1 MRGPAGWEYAEPLSE
16 GRPDPDV
23 LLRRVAGEAT
33 RRRRGRLKVFFGAS
47 PGVGKTYAMLE
58 AAQRMRATG
67 ADVVIGWVET
77 HGRAETAALAEGLPR
92 LAPREIEY
100 RGVTLRDFDL
110 DGALDRHP
118 ALLLLDELA
127 HTNVPGSRHAR
138 RWQDAQELRDAGI
151 DIYTTLNVQH
161 VESLNDL
168 VNQVT
173 GVAVRETVPDHVLD
187 EADEVEFVDLPPEE
201 LLTRLAEGKV
211 YLPEQAARAAR
222 EFFRR
227 GNLIALRELALRRT
241 AEHVDADMEDY
252 RRDHAIER
260 TWPVAER
267 ILVCIRPHPES
278 PRLVRAA
285 RRMAARLRAEWIVVY
300 VESPSQPA
308 LSAEERPALAATLK
322 LAEELGAETRTLS
335 GENVGATLVGYA
347 RDRNVSKILVGKPAH
362 ARWRDRVRGS
372 LLDDLV
378 RESGEMDVYF
388 IAGDKAR
395 PATVRPA
402 PSPPRRSPPRS
413 YAWAVIVVVLTSLVC
428 RAMLGRFDSS
438 NLIMVYLLGVCF
450 AAVRYGR
457 GPSLL
462 AACLS
467 VAAFDFFFV
476 PPYGTFAVSDTQYL
490 LTFGVML
497 IVALLIGTLA
507 VRVRDQAEAARRRE
521 QRTQVLYSV
530 SREMAG
536 LRTPEEIA
544 RLTSRHVT
552 AAIRGPAVL
561 LLPGPD
567 RMLVA
572 SPPDLPGIATDSR
585 DASVAQW
592 AFDHGQIAGQGT
604 DTLPGA
610 SAMYLPLRSGE
621 RTLGVLALRPDASL
635 LPLSPEQLDL
645 VEAVCAQA
653 AAALDRARLA
663 AEGEEARVTAE
674 RERLRSTLLS
684 SVSHDL
690 RTPLAAI
697 TGAASGLL
705 QAPAPEALARR
716 ELAATI
722 YEEAERLNRLVAN
735 LLDMTRLESA
745 VVPLAREWHSVEEV
759 VGSAL
764 GRLEDGLAGRRV
776 ETVMPPDLPL
786 VPMDAVLVEQ
796 VLVNL
801 VENSVKYTAP
811 GSGLRV
817 SAWREEGG
825 VGVEVTDE
833 GPGLK
838 PGDEERV
845 FEKFYRGASAPRGFG
860 LGLAICRAIVSAHGG
875 RIWAENR
882 APRGAAFRFTLPIQ
896 GTPPPPP
903 VSEPVGEHQSS

>member
-1 MRGPAGWEYAEPLSE
+1 MSQ
-16 GRPDPDV
+16 GRPDPDA
-23 LLRRVAGEAT
+23 LLRRVAGEPA
-33 RRRRGRLKVFFGAS
+33 RGRPGGRLKIFFGAS

-58 AAQRMRATG
+58 AARKMQAAG

-77 HGRAETAALAEGLPR
+77 HGRAETAALAEGIPR

-100 RGVTLRDFDL
+100 RGVSLKEFDL
-110 DGALDRHP
+110 DAALARRP

-127 HTNVPGSRHAR
+127 HTNVPGSRHTK
-138 RWQDAQELRDAGI
+138 RWQDARELLDAGI

-173 GVAVRETVPDHVLD
+173 GVTVRETVPDHVLD

-201 LLTRLAEGKV
+201 LLERLAQGKV
-211 YLPEQAARAAR
+211 YVPEQADRAAR

-241 AEHVDADMEDY
+241 AEHVDADMQDY
-252 RRDHAIER
+252 RRDHAIDR
-260 TWPVAER
+260 TWPVTER
-267 ILVCIRPHPES
+267 ILVCVRPHPES

-285 RRMAARLRAEWIVVY
+285 RRMAARLRAEWIVAH
-300 VESPSQPA
+300 VETPAQPA
-308 LSAEERPALAATLK
+308 LSSQEREALAATMK
-322 LAEELGAETRTLS
+322 LAEELGAETTTLW
-335 GENVGATLVGYA
+335 GANVGATLVDYA
-347 RDRNVSKILVGKPAH
+347 RDRNVSKIVVGKPAH

-372 LLDDLV
+372 LLDDIV
-378 RESGEMDVYF
+378 RQSGEIDVYF
-388 IAGDKAR
+388 IAGDRAEPTVLR
-395 PATVRPA
+395 PAA
-402 PSPPRRSPPRS
+402 PRRHSPPESHV
-413 YAWAVIVVVLTSLVC
+413 WAAIIVVLTTLVC
-428 RAMLGRFDSS
+428 WGMFGRFDNS

-450 AAVRYGR
+450 VAVRYGR

-476 PPYGTFAVSDTQYL
+476 PPYLTFAVHDTQHL
-490 LTFGVML
+490 VTFAVML
-497 IVALLIGTLA
+497 LVGFLISTLA

-530 SREMAG
+530 SRELAG
-536 LRTPEEIA
+536 LRMPEEIA
-544 RLTSRHVT
+544 RIMSRHLTEVL
-552 AAIRGPAVL
+552 RGPAVL

-567 RMLVA
+567 GTLVS
-572 SPPDLPGIATDSR
+572 SPPEVPAITTDAR
-585 DASVAQW
+585 EASVARW
-592 AFDHGQIAGQGT
+592 VFDHGQTAGQGT

-610 SAMYLPLRSGE
+610 AAMFVPLRSGE
-621 RTLGVLALRPDASL
+621 RTLGVLGLRPDESL
-635 LPLSPEQLDL
+635 RPLSPDNVDL
-645 VEAVCAQA
+645 VETVAAQA
-653 AAALDRARLA
+653 GASLDRARLA
-663 AEGEEARVTAE
+663 AEGEEARVAVE
-674 RERLRSTLLS
+674 RERMRSTLLS

-705 QAPAPEALARR
+705 QTPAPEAPARR
-716 ELAATI
+716 ELEETI

-735 LLDMTRLESA
+735 LLDMTRLESGT
-745 VVPLAREWHSVEEV
+745 VPIKREWHSVEEV

-764 GRLEDGLAGRRV
+764 GRLEEGLAGRRV
-776 ETVMPPDLPL
+776 ETEMPRDLPL

-801 VENSVKYTAP
+801 LENAVKYTDP
-811 GSGLRV
+811 GTALRV
-817 SAWREEGG
+817 AARREDGG
-825 VGVEVTDE
+825 VGIEVADE
-833 GPGLK
+833 GPGLQ

-845 FEKFYRGASAPRGFG
+845 FEKFYRGSSGARGFG
-860 LGLAICRAIVSAHGG
+860 LGLAICRAIVTAHGG

-882 APRGAAFRFTLPIQ
+882 APRGVAFRFTLPIE

-903 VSEPVGEHQSS
+903 VSEPVGEHHSS